1 MPHLARSGD
10 VWLLNLGDGENRLNP
25 GWVSDIGHALAEI
38 ERATGPRALV
48 TCADGKFWSNGLD
61 LDWMGQHP
69 GEADGF
75 LRDTHRL
82 LARLLVLPV
91 PTVAAVQ
98 GHVFAA
104 AVMFACAHDQVVMR
118 ADRGFWCLPEVD
130 LGLSFTPGMDAL
142 LRARLPAR
150 AAQRA
155 MTTGRRYGGTEAL
168 AAGLVDATAAA
179 GEVLPAALALAG
191 PLATTAGQA
200 LGLIKQQMYGGV
212 VTALEAY

>member
-1 MPHLARSGD
+1 MPHLERSGD
-10 VWLLNLGDGENRLNP
+10 VWLLNLGDGENRLNA
-25 GWVSDIGHALAEI
+25 GWVTDISEALDEV
-38 ERATGPRALV
+38 ERATGPRAMV
-48 TCADGKFWSNGLD
+48 TCAEGKFWSNGLD
-61 LDWMGQHP
+61 LDWMGQHTR
-69 GEADGF
+69 EADGF

-91 PTVAAVQ
+91 ATVAAVQ

-104 AVMFACAHDQVVMR
+104 AVMFACAHDQVLMR

-142 LRARLPAR
+142 LRARLPVR

-155 MTTGRRYGGTEAL
+155 MTTGQRYGGIEAH
-168 AAGLVDATAAA
+168 AAGLIDATAAD
-179 GEVLPAALALAG
+179 GQVLPAALALAG
-191 PLATTAGQA
+191 PLAAKAGPA
-200 LGLIKQQMYGGV
+200 LGLIKQQMYGAV

>member
-1 MPHLARSGD
+1 VPYLKRSGD
-10 VWLLNLGDGENRLNP
+10 VWLLNLGGGENRVNP
-25 GWVSDIGHALAEI
+25 GWVSDISGALDEV
-38 ERATGPRALV
+38 ERAAGPRALV
-48 TCADGKFWSNGLD
+48 TCADGKIWSNGLD
-61 LDWMGQHP
+61 LDWMGRHTE
-69 GEADGF
+69 EADGF

-142 LRARLPAR
+142 LRARLPVR
-150 AAQRA
+150 AAQQA
-155 MTTGRRYGGTEAL
+155 MTTGHRYGGTEAH
-168 AAGLVDATAAA
+168 AAGLIDATAAD
-179 GEVLPAALALAG
+179 GQVLPAALTIAG
-191 PLATTAGQA
+191 PLAGKAGPA
-200 LGLIKQQMYGGV
+200 LGLIKRQMYGGV

>member
-1 MPHLARSGD
+1 VPHLERNGE
-10 VWLLNLGDGENRLNP
+10 VWLLNLGDGENRLDP
-25 GWVSDIGHALAEI
+25 GWVSDVSGALDEI
-38 ERATGPRALV
+38 EGATGPRALV

-61 LDWMGQHP
+61 LDWMGRHTA
-69 GEADGF
+69 EADGF
-75 LRDTHRL
+75 LRGTHRL

-142 LRARLPAR
+142 LRARLPVR
-150 AAQRA
+150 AAQQA
-155 MTTGRRYGGTEAL
+155 MTTGRRYGGTEAH
-168 AAGLVDATAAA
+168 AAGLIDATAAD
-179 GEVLPAALALAG
+179 GQVLPTALEIAG
-191 PLATTAGQA
+191 PLAGQAGPA
-200 LGLIKQQMYGGV
+200 LGLIKRQMYGGV